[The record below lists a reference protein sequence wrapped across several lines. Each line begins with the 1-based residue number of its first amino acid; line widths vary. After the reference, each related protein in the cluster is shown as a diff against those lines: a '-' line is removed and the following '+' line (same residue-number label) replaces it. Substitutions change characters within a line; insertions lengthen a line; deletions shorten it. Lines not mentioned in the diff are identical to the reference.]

1 MTHDDLLARIE
12 LTLGTY
18 ISKYYGSRKDVELR
32 ANVLDSLQAVRA
44 VVELHKPIIVLTDVP
59 ICSHC
64 ENDGL
69 NEPDGVVRSY
79 PCLTIQAIEK
89 ELG

>member
-1 MTHDDLLARIE
+1 MTHDELLARIE

-32 ANVLDSLQAVRA
+32 ANVLDSLQALRA
-44 VVELHKPIIVLTDVP
+44 VVKLHKPHEL
-59 ICSHC
+59 S
-64 ENDGL
+64 DGL
-69 NEPDGVVRSY
+69 SYCSQCYEDNETGYRQSSFY

-89 ELG
+89 ELE